1 MSLISRYLEAHGIAT
16 VVIGTARD
24 IVEHCGVA
32 RFLFVDF
39 PLGSPCGEP
48 GNVAQQR
55 AIFDRA
61 LGLLERATGP
71 RTTEVSEYRWSKGEA
86 WKRLVFTDERPFL
99 DAEATAKWQ
108 DRNEEYR
115 RLKAEGKI

>member
-1 MSLISRYLEAHGIAT
+1 MSLISRYLEEHGVPT

-24 IVEHCGVA
+24 IVENCGVA

-48 GNVAQQR
+48 GAIGQQR
-55 AIFDRA
+55 QVFQMA
-61 LGLLERATGP
+61 LDLLADAKGP
-71 RTTEVSEYRWSKGEA
+71 RTTEEAGMVWSKGEE
-86 WKRLVFTDERPFL
+86 WKRLIFTEEQPFQ
-99 DAEATAKWQ
+99 DNEAKAQWET
-108 DRNEEYR
+108 RNNEYR